1 MKTTGV
7 VSKAYLATW
16 PDGQWFDDCDVT
28 INGKADDDVELI
40 NDGDAVEF
48 TAEVAF
54 ASCEDSEGKSLT
66 PPHCVAQG
74 SARVRCHV

>member
-16 PDGQWFDDCDVT
+16 PDGQWFYDCDVT
-28 INGKADDDVELI
+28 INGKADNDVELI

-66 PPHCVAQG
+66 RPQCVAQG